1 MKFSITLAPRL
12 LLALPLLLAA
22 TDTLVAL
29 DWRILV
35 DARHA
40 TRIEYP
46 RDVFSEVEETPD
58 GIIMTGPDAR
68 LEMSAMTVE
77 GVNTAADLR
86 ALIEGSEGY
95 DNMTYTPGG
104 SRWLVVSGYRG
115 PDIYY
120 EKFLISSDKVRGFSV
135 QYQRWSRFLRQ
146 PAKVD
151 SPIWRTIHD
160 EDAETVFVRIQSQ
173 GRA

>member
-1 MKFSITLAPRL
+1 MKFSITLGPRL

-46 RDVFSEVEETPD
+46 RDVFSAAEETPD

-68 LEMSAMTVE
+68 FEMSAMRVE
-77 GVNTAADLR
+77 GVNNAADIR
-86 ALIEGSEGY
+86 ALIEGSEDY
-95 DNMTYTPGG
+95 ENMTYTPGG

-115 PDIYY
+115 PNIYY
-120 EKFLISSDKVRGFSV
+120 EKFLIGSDKVRGFSV
-135 QYQRWSRFLRQ
+135 RY
-146 PAKVD
+146 PTAKRDLYDPVVERLEE
-151 SPIWRTIHD
+151 SFG
-160 EDAETVFVRIQSQ
+160 VM
-173 GRA
+173 RAN